1 MGGTAAPMEAINSM
15 KLAKRII
22 SVTVTILTILGVAWA
37 QNGDPVQGGTLRI
50 AHPLEPFTLDSR
62 VDPKLEGIVVVA
74 QVQEGLLSK
83 NLATGEFTPGLAESW
98 DVSEDGRV
106 YTFHLREGV
115 QFHDGTDFTSEDVL
129 FTFEFLTGE
138 REGSIYVS
146 QYSPQIASIEA
157 PDPRTFIA
165 RLHEPW
171 EDFESLLVHHWA
183 TKILSKD
190 AVEAVGENY
199 GSKSVGAVGTGPFKF
214 ESWDADGTMTLVR
227 NENYWHE
234 SLPYLDAITYHRVP
248 DGPVRIINV
257 RSGDVDIAFQPP
269 LDQLAEVARASRD
282 INAACAPGNPL
293 VVIHFNTRTEPFSDV
308 RLRQAVAYGLDRE
321 VLVDAVYG
329 DYADVAVDMFPAW
342 HWHHDPEYQGFSYD
356 PERARSLLAEAG
368 YGAGNR
374 LQVEFNPLNEAE
386 YRDLGIF
393 IQAQF
398 AEIGI
403 DVTLNPMESATLN
416 DHRNTDA
423 FKADV
428 TRWGLPSTITDDYM
442 FKLFHSSAPLN
453 RTFYNMEGGYS
464 NPQVDEML
472 LKARQSPGVQ
482 ANEIYRELVD
492 LITEDMPMARI
503 AFKQN
508 CQLSSVDVQNLQVQG
523 TDVFPMTE
531 VWLDNR

>member
-1 MGGTAAPMEAINSM
+1 M
-15 KLAKRII
+15 KLARPIT
-22 SVTVTILTILGVAWA
+22 SVVAMFLAILGFAWG
-37 QNGDPVQGGTLRI
+37 QGGDPVQGGMLRI

-83 NLATGEFTPGLAESW
+83 KLSTGEFTPGLAESW

-106 YTFHLREGV
+106 YTFHLREDV
-115 QFHDGTDFTSEDVL
+115 QFHDGTELTSEDVL

-146 QYSPQIASIEA
+146 QYAPQIASIEA
-157 PDPRTFIA
+157 PDSHTFIVQ
-165 RLHEPW
+165 LHEPW

-190 AVEAVGENY
+190 AVEAAGQDY
-199 GSKSVGAVGTGPFKF
+199 GSNRVGAVGTGPFKF
-214 ESWDADGTMTLVR
+214 DSWDTDGTITLVR
-227 NENYWHE
+227 NENYWRE
-234 SLPYLDAITYHRVP
+234 GLPHLDGISYHRIP
-248 DGPVRIINV
+248 DGPVRIVNV

-269 LDQLAEVARASRD
+269 LDQLAQVTSSSHDVKAV
-282 INAACAPGNPL
+282 CAPGNPL
-293 VVIHFNTRTEPFSDV
+293 VVIHFNTRATPFSDI
-308 RLRQAVAYGLDRE
+308 RLRQAVAYGLDRQG
-321 VLVDAVYG
+321 LVDAVYG

-342 HWHHDPEYQGFSYD
+342 HWHHDPNYDGFSYD
-356 PERARSLLAEAG
+356 PERAQSLLAEAG
-368 YGAGNR
+368 YGPNNPLR
-374 LQVEFNPLNEAE
+374 VEFNPLNEAE

-393 IQAQF
+393 IQAQL

-403 DVTLNPMESATLN
+403 AVTLNPMESATLN
-416 DHRNTDA
+416 EHRDTPA
-423 FKADV
+423 FKADI

-472 LKARQSPGVQ
+472 LEARQSPGPQ
-482 ANEIYRELVD
+482 ANKVYRELVD
-492 LITEDMPMARI
+492 LITEDMPMVRI

-508 CQLSSVDVQNLQVQG
+508 CQLANVDVQNLQVQG